1 MAKIKKLLSN
11 NSGYALLAAIFAI
24 NIFAILAFKAA
35 NMWETALQRDLEQEL
50 LFRARQY
57 VVAIDQY
64 KKKNANVKPKSL
76 DELFEKKF
84 LRKRYKDPM
93 TGEETWNI
101 VMREGRAGKK
111 GLLIVP
117 EEMLAEYSG
126 KAVMVGVCSTS
137 HEEGFLEYRKKKKY
151 FEWAVYLGEK
161 IEKDMPELKYV
172 GEEGYQET
180 EGKDKAIEEG
190 RENDDGGSE
199 RENDGRGKDG
209 RGNGRGNDDG
219 RE

>member
-1 MAKIKKLLSN
+1 MVKMKKLLSN
-11 NSGYALLAAIFAI
+11 KKGYALLAAIFAI

-35 NMWETALQRDLEQEL
+35 TMWETALQRDLEQEL

-57 VVAIDQY
+57 VTAIELY
-64 KKKNANVKPKSL
+64 KKKNANVNPKSL

-93 TGEETWNI
+93 TGEDTWNI

-111 GLLIVP
+111 GLIVVP
-117 EEMLAEYSG
+117 EEMMTEYIG
-126 KAVMVGVCSTS
+126 KGIVVGVCSTS

-161 IEKDMPELKYV
+161 VDKDMPELKYV
-172 GEEGYQET
+172 GEPDYEDSSEK
-180 EGKDKAIEEG
+180 EKAKEEG
-190 RENDDGGSE
+190 R
-199 RENDGRGKDG
+199 NDG
-209 RGNGRGNDDG
+209 GRGNDDG
-219 RE
+219 RGKGRGGERE